1 MITSEQHQNSN
12 QHERMG
18 KISTHLFFL
27 LANGEALLMNSAA
40 SEEDESVWICMK
52 YENAY
57 LTATTTNGD
66 EAGQIKHGA
75 IDST

>member
-1 MITSEQHQNSN
+1 
-12 QHERMG
+12 
-18 KISTHLFFL
+18 
-27 LANGEALLMNSAA
+27 MNSAA
-40 SEEDESVWICMK
+40 SEEDDSLWICMN

-66 EAGQIKHGA
+66 QARQIKHGA